1 MVPETSVIFFHILV
15 RKESSY
21 LPSTQH
27 NSNPPDPLNFSAP
40 AYYVSNETHILLVDG
55 DTRTTVVHQQGGN
68 IVGLAVDEDQ
78 NLIFWSN
85 NALSQRGIYRANS
98 DGLEVERIAERG
110 WAHSEERVCDVK
122 VAHP

>member
-1 MVPETSVIFFHILV
+1 MYMYKL
-15 RKESSY
+15 Y
-21 LPSTQH
+21 LPSAQH
-27 NSNPPDPLNFSAP
+27 DYNQPDVSNFSAP

-55 DTRTTVVHQQGGN
+55 DTRTAVVHQAGGN